1 MHQVA
6 YRDKDAPKDC
16 PTSKNSFWMNAR
28 SKGEKDGTDL
38 FEYFNPVLD
47 ELEADSRRIREMAR
61 PRI

>member
-1 MHQVA
+1 MHPVA
-6 YRDKDAPKDC
+6 YRDKDAPEDC
-16 PTSKNSFWMNAR
+16 PTRKNSFWMKAR
-28 SKGEKDGTDL
+28 SKGKKDGTDL